1 MKTFNW
7 ICQLFMLATFPVLAG
22 SVNWTIDDS
31 NNVSPVK
38 WHDANL
44 PYKWHLNDA
53 GYNQL
58 ELTAL
63 EQQLKNAFAAWQ
75 NLPDSHLSFQYQGLS
90 TESGSGDGSQLGAK
104 IDGYNL
110 VSFINRGITFTDDVL
125 AVCAYSVFNSAIEI
139 TADNA
144 DLNGDGEADIPL
156 GVYPAGS
163 IFDADIFFDGSKTF
177 SEQHIHNIA
186 LHEIGHC
193 IGLAHSSIER
203 TTMYPVLDTDLIRGA
218 QIKPDDIATLASYM
232 GKNDAQQRYGRIEG
246 AVINGVSGETIR
258 GAHIIAIDSETR
270 EKVVGT
276 YSLTGGS
283 YSLHVPVGK
292 YLLQIEPLDATH
304 PGLEAA
310 RMNALVRLPDA
321 VFFEREFY
329 DLNESSYEEGS
340 EEPKLFDVTAGS
352 QTSGIDFYI
361 NQKIE
366 SEFTFSLKRG
376 LNYFSYPQHIPF
388 GLNSHDLLQQVG
400 QFIGV
405 NRIEKFNKRTGGFEF
420 AFMLNGEP
428 QGVSFDIEPG
438 EGYLITSE
446 TDGEMVFPGVTSCH
460 EFELKKG
467 LNLVA
472 ISCPPANFDSY
483 QFISALGDSKL
494 VESIRY
500 YDAQTKQYFET
511 QYQGSEVVGD
521 RFTLTHGVA
530 VEVRMLAD
538 AGKFALSKESITAPV
553 INHISPGSVI
563 KGEHVLITG
572 QGFVTNIN
580 DNIVLL
586 NGQRLQ
592 VKSASHNSLFVHV
605 PETIAAGDY
614 SLSVTVNDLTSNSA
628 PISVISN
635 RITEADLDSTQLL
648 SGMIVEAAIETLGE
662 QDIYTFVALAGS
674 KINVMVNPIN
684 SAPMLTLQMLSP
696 KGGLLLHESV
706 EVASNYISV
715 NGFEVKETGIYTLV
729 VGAQM
734 VGAYELSLNIEAPVG
749 PSKISTLMGDFQTA
763 VRGTELKE
771 PVLLLLTDKRGQPIS
786 NADVVITQR
795 TTSVSPQTKA
805 KSIQQKKLGSSS
817 TANETVDTYLDTQ
830 KSNSYGM
837 VAVKLTGPNLISDFE
852 LEITTPGIPENDPI
866 KLNVKVIDTPV
877 ARVEIAKT
885 EQNCGSACTV
895 GTELPEPWT
904 ATFLNA
910 EGQGIEGLFVDWVVV
925 SGDGKLGDK
934 SGATTEQ
941 KLRLT
946 TDATGTVKAFHKL
959 GEQLYIN
966 NDNNITKPLITLP
979 QVVMMTVPGQSA
991 PVVFSAES
999 KAGEVSKVTA
1009 NRMTDL
1015 QLTMLTKSYNSIGLI
1030 AKDGYGNPVANADVK
1045 LISPGADSGISI
1057 EPSNSPSVPI
1067 TGFKTNDYGIWIGSI
1082 SVGNVL
1088 PTFDEFGRSDTE
1100 GLAQPYT
1107 INIQLDNHSVVY
1119 TLAVDMGPRLVH
1131 EHGTNN
1137 LSAIVGQPLDEVIEF
1152 VPHGFERSYHY
1163 ANSGN
1168 RQNVWSDVRELHV
1181 NYDPI
1186 NEHAQPKYALG
1197 DKTNILIDAYEID
1210 NDTNFLNHYNI
1221 TSKAEPIEFSVI
1233 NSNNEQTEIKAIDTK
1248 LVCLPKEDGDCDGY
1262 RSIFS
1267 VRKGRVQVTNIG
1279 DFYAN
1284 KPVLVKAVIPS
1295 YTHNVFVGNN
1305 SDKSKIFYGYKRYH
1319 TSYFYFEKLYEN
1331 LSATIPIYPTPIY
1344 ISFTIDD
1351 VFKNGDNDTSIYPGI
1366 KSVSGVD
1373 LNKLKITMPN
1383 GSVIDATNLK
1393 QSLHLNTAPNFAQIW
1408 LDYHQI
1414 TELTDD
1420 LMEQTPAHFQLVY
1433 RPKASE
1439 LNEGENSFKL
1449 IVSDSA
1455 GNEASEAICT
1465 FTYPTSIQC
1474 QQ

>member
-1 MKTFNW
+1 
-7 ICQLFMLATFPVLAG
+7 MLATFPVLAG

-110 VSFINRGITFTDDVL
+110 VSFINRGITFTDEVL

-246 AVINGVSGETIR
+246 TVINGVSGEAIR

-648 SGMIVEAAIETLGE
+648 SGMTVEAAIETLGE

-696 KGGLLLHESV
+696 KGGLLLHESA

-795 TTSVSPQTKA
+795 TTSVSPQTNA

-904 ATFLNA
+904 ATFLNS
-910 EGQGIEGLFVDWVVV
+910 EGEGIEGLFVDWVVV

-999 KAGEVSKVTA
+999 KAGEISKVTA

-1015 QLTMLTKSYNSIGLI
+1015 QQTMFTKNPNSIGLI
-1030 AKDGYGNPVANADVK
+1030 AKDGYGNPVANADVEV
-1045 LISPGADSGISI
+1045 ISPGADSGISI
-1057 EPSNSPSVPI
+1057 VPGSIINAPI
-1067 TGFKTNDYGIWIGSI
+1067 TDFKTNKYGIWLGSVL
-1082 SVGNVL
+1082 VGKVL
-1088 PTFDEFGRSDTE
+1088 PTIDEFGRNDTV
-1100 GLAQPYT
+1100 GLAEPYT
-1107 INIQLDNHSVVY
+1107 INLQVGSQNIEFK
-1119 TLAVDMGPRLVH
+1119 LAIDMGPSLV
-1131 EHGTNN
+1131 
-1137 LSAIVGQPLDEVIEF
+1137 AIGSEVRTALIGQPLKDVIRF
-1152 VPHGFERSYHY
+1152 IPHGVMRIHNSDDSPEREVFWT
-1163 ANSGN
+1163 G
-1168 RQNVWSDVRELHV
+1168 VRELKFDAGF
-1181 NYDPI
+1181 YELGGITDI
-1186 NEHAQPKYALG
+1186 NIDRLE
-1197 DKTNILIDAYEID
+1197 IDAITD
-1210 NDTNFLNHYNI
+1210 FTQIVSI
-1221 TSKAEPIEFSVI
+1221 TSKAEPIQFSVV
-1233 NSNNEQTEIKAIDTK
+1233 NFANEGTQIKSIDST
-1248 LVCLPKEDGDCDGY
+1248 LACIPSDMDDCTS
-1262 RSIFS
+1262 SIS
-1267 VRKGRVQVTNIG
+1267 KIISRREGRVQVTNTG
-1279 DFYAN
+1279 DFNAN
-1284 KPVLVKAVIPS
+1284 RAALIKAVMPKYTHMVQVGSNSDYEDRLDYFSRLYFSEKEHIDLAGGVLVYPQQI
-1295 YTHNVFVGNN
+1295 NV
-1305 SDKSKIFYGYKRYH
+1305 
-1319 TSYFYFEKLYEN
+1319 
-1331 LSATIPIYPTPIY
+1331 
-1344 ISFTIDD
+1344 SFTVDD

-1465 FTYPTSIQC
+1465 FIYPTSIQC